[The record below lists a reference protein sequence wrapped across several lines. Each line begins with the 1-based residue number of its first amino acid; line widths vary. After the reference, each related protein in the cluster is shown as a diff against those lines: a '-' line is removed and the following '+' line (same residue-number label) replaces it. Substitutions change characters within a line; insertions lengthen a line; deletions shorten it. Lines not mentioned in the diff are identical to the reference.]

1 MIVQDVQITKI
12 EVLNY
17 KYDISGHFFFK
28 VPLLGKHEKTP
39 KRLCFGSVTQKSPYF
54 YIVDDLRSQT
64 YNILF
69 FLVPKLVSEKNGNV
83 QFFNIEP

>member
-1 MIVQDVQITKI
+1 MYLQ
-12 EVLNY
+12 Y
-17 KYDISGHFFFK
+17 KYIYGHFFWK